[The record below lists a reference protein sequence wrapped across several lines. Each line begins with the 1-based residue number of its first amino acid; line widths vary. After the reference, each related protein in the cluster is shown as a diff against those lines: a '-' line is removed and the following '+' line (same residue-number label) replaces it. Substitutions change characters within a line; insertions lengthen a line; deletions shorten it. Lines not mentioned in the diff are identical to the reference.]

1 MLQYLD
7 HLYVQVVDNI
17 PASAKV
23 QLKTQQGVNNVAEL
37 AELTTSGTQCTTCA
51 TSGIQCC

>member
-37 AELTTSGTQCTTCA
+37 TTSGTQCTTCA